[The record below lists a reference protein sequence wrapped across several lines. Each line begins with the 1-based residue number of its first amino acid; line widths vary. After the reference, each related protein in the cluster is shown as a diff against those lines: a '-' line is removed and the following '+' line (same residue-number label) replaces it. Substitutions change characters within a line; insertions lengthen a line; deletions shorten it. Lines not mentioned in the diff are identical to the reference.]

1 LGNGSITDFDFIGAS
16 NCSKLL
22 ETAAAFF
29 LVLFKAMA
37 EEVHSRLL
45 QHSDSGHGGE
55 ITSTEERQH
64 GSSSDGGL
72 FLSDL
77 PQAKGRWQFKYHHKL
92 LSSKDFQDSIAHT
105 EVRRQYNRRQRDVIE
120 YFKNVDSNPVGATGT
135 GGEERHEGLAI
146 NLSNATNVILL
157 IIKVIASLLSS

>member
-1 LGNGSITDFDFIGAS
+1 MGNGSITDYDFISAS
-16 NCSKLL
+16 NCSKLI

-29 LVLFKAMA
+29 LILFKAMA

-45 QHSDSGHGGE
+45 QHSDSGDSGE
-55 ITSTEERQH
+55 IISIEELQH

-72 FLSDL
+72 FLLDL

-105 EVRRQYNRRQRDVIE
+105 E
-120 YFKNVDSNPVGATGT
+120 
-135 GGEERHEGLAI
+135 GERVSFLGY
-146 NLSNATNVILL
+146 
-157 IIKVIASLLSS
+157 KP

>member
-1 LGNGSITDFDFIGAS
+1 MGNGSVTDFDFIGAS

-55 ITSTEERQH
+55 IISTEERQH

-105 EVRRQYNRRQRDVIE
+105 E
-120 YFKNVDSNPVGATGT
+120 
-135 GGEERHEGLAI
+135 GERVSFLGYKPYLCRVA
-146 NLSNATNVILL
+146 
-157 IIKVIASLLSS
+157 ASTVC